1 MAKVPTRTNRPA
13 RKAVPT
19 LTLDITH
26 STEDGLGIGRHGF
39 KEALVAGAFPGEQV
53 TATIEHEGQRRIICR
68 LRGILK
74 ASADRI
80 TSPCRKAA
88 QCQGCLL
95 ISMAYPAQLRSKE
108 AKVRAALA
116 AQPTLGKIQVL
127 PIRRAEQPLGY
138 RTNVKLAMA
147 KVRGKVIIGLYRR
160 GSHEVVDI
168 GDCPLHH
175 PLINRIVAAVREEVE
190 RQGVFV
196 YDPRKQRGLL
206 RYLAIRVSPGTGRA
220 MVTFVTSERN
230 FREVTHLGKWL
241 LKKVPEI
248 ISVQQNVNSSEGN
261 VIFGR
266 ETLKML
272 GTADLLD
279 QVGEVRLRIA
289 PTSFFQ
295 VNHEQ
300 AAAIYALVR
309 QWAGLNRQETAVDLY
324 CGIGGIALHLAKDAG
339 RVIGIELAEEA
350 VQNARQNS
358 KLNGLSNCDFFAGD
372 AAQLLEDLSPRI
384 PTGSVVVLNPP
395 RSGCEEEVLQTLATL
410 QPRTIIYVSCNPLTL
425 ARDLRLLHTLGYR
438 AEEVQPVDMFPQ
450 TPHVEA
456 VVRLVQKKGDRK

>member
-13 RKAVPT
+13 RKAIPT

-26 STEDGLGIGRHGF
+26 STDDGLGIARHGF

-53 TATIEHEGQRRIICR
+53 TATVEHEGQRRIICK

-74 ASADRI
+74 ASPDRI

-95 ISMAYPAQLRSKE
+95 ISMSYRAQLRSKE
-108 AKVRAALA
+108 EKVRAALA
-116 AQPTLGKIQVL
+116 AQPSLGKIAVQ
-127 PIRRAEQPLGY
+127 PIRRAAQPLGY

-147 KVRGKVIIGLYRR
+147 KVRGKVMIGLYRR

-175 PLINRIVAAVREEVE
+175 PLINKIVAAVREEVE
-190 RQGVFV
+190 KQGVFV

-206 RYLAIRVSPGTGRA
+206 RYLAVRVSPGSGRA

-230 FREVTHLGKWL
+230 FREVTHLGKGL
-241 LKKVPEI
+241 MQKVPEI
-248 ISVQQNVNSSEGN
+248 ISVQQNINSSEGN
-261 VIFGR
+261 VVFGR

-272 GTADLLD
+272 GTPDLLD

-295 VNHEQ
+295 VNHQQ

-309 QWAGLNRQETAVDLY
+309 QWAALRKDETAVDLY
-324 CGIGGIALHLAKDAG
+324 CGIGGIALHLAPDAG

-350 VQNARQNS
+350 VQNAKQNS
-358 KLNGLSNCDFFAGD
+358 KLNGWSNCDFFAGD
-372 AAQLLEDLSPRI
+372 AAELLEDLAPRI
-384 PTGSVVVLNPP
+384 PAGGVAVINPP
-395 RSGCEEEVLQTLATL
+395 RSGCEEGVLKTLAAL

-425 ARDLRLLHTLGYR
+425 ARDLRLLTTLGFR

-450 TPHVEA
+450 TPHVET
-456 VVRLVQKKGDRK
+456 VVKLTKKGR